1 MDIHAL
7 HSEVWTSLNSL
18 RSRLPHALL
27 IAGRPGIGKFDLA
40 MYFAQSLLCEQT
52 GDDFTPCGKC
62 LPCGWFLRK
71 NHPDFRL
78 LQPESEKEHDR
89 APTTEA
95 APLADEGASDKSAGK
110 KKPSRQITIDQSR
123 ALDDF
128 LHVGAHRHGARV
140 ILVHPAEAMNRATA
154 NSLLKSLEEPS
165 EGTLFLLV
173 SSELARLLPTI
184 RSRCQFVP
192 VALPETKKCEE
203 WLRQSGFG
211 KDAKNWLALAG
222 GSPFLAAQLLKGEQG
237 LLEALLVEL
246 LKKTKFD
253 PLGAAASL
261 DRAVKADKRRNA
273 LKRAIELMQ
282 KWLFDL
288 CLACEELPPHYF
300 LAHAEVLRHC
310 AAASSVENILAF
322 NRKSLEYRLF
332 CEQPVNSRLFLEEV
346 FLNYAALFT
355 TRRRLPCQIQ

>member
-1 MDIHAL
+1 M
-7 HSEVWTSLNSL
+7 HSEAWGRLNSL

-40 MYFAQSLLCEQT
+40 MYFAQSMLCEQA
-52 GDDFTPCGKC
+52 GDDFAPCGKC

-89 APTTEA
+89 ASASEVASP
-95 APLADEGASDKSAGK
+95 ADDAVSDKSAGK

-128 LHVGAHRHGARV
+128 LHVGAHRRGARIV
-140 ILVHPAEAMNRATA
+140 LVHPAEAMNRATA

-165 EGTLFLLV
+165 EGALFLLV
-173 SSELARLLPTI
+173 SSEFSRLLPTI
-184 RSRCQFVP
+184 RSRCLFVP
-192 VALPETKKCEE
+192 VALPEAEKCEE
-203 WLRQSGFG
+203 WLHRSGVG

-222 GSPFLAAQLLKGEQG
+222 GSPFLAAQLLKEEQG
-237 LLEALLVEL
+237 LLEALLAEL

-261 DRAVKADKRRNA
+261 ERAVKADKRRNA

-288 CLACEELPPHYF
+288 FLACKGLLPRYF
-300 LAHAEVLRHC
+300 LAHVEVLRHC
-310 AAASSVENILAF
+310 AAASSAENILAF

-346 FLNYAALFT
+346 FLNYAALFV
-355 TRRRLPCQIQ
+355 TRRRLPCQVQ